1 MAVMASPRIHGSCHI
16 SQPTSRAQPARH
28 HADRQTETKLRWCLS
43 FLYLTATWALLFLP
57 LQSGASADEATS
69 RPKTQAKVIGRIWK
83 TRNLSREFSQY
94 TQSLGRELNMQQSGA
109 FFVAM
114 GAQPGMLMGHNSSS
128 QQNVTQGLL
137 ALLETSP
144 TPGTPHLI
152 SFEQI
157 GSIEEFRRRVQ
168 QRASQ
173 PGAELIGKDDRFE
186 VKVNVRRFTLAS
198 PAQGK
203 NGEKRISAVVRIDIG
218 SSDNSDGAGQPKIR
232 IPNSF
237 STWYR
242 YHDGFMY
249 VGQTDALHHVSLP
262 AGETMQPESDMVEF
276 DVHGRLDLRDV
287 PEFLRQ
293 LVWQQWQAKAL
304 TLMQRLDNEEEG
316 KHAVRHTLGEGKLEL
331 FRSALFDVD
340 KVEFSFKLP
349 KPKPSQKQPQ
359 NGNIPAT
366 TSQLQNRISL
376 KFDSTDD
383 VVLSTVNGPEFDD
396 SPVTASIK
404 VEARENSKLAAALQQ
419 LNERPSRLGTIRS
432 DESPFLIS
440 SSLQLPEFSQDL
452 ATRFIDSLRTRLNE
466 TVEDSGVFL
475 DEVFAPILAAVA
487 DRELDLALRMDGDA
501 ESGLVL
507 TGGCRLPEAER
518 FRSAVQ
524 SLLLAE
530 TDSAKIQIE
539 HTQLGDME
547 ATSISA
553 DAFRVPFLPEQV
565 PGQVHLAATGSYLW
579 FAIGGPGTREKLEGV
594 VNDRDTI
601 LNGRVES
608 IALLVRLRLSE
619 WMGDHEGASRTPQL
633 FVQTAEQQL
642 SQLFSGM
649 FRSAVRIGNV
659 DQPPTEQRP
668 FTGYAEKILEKNAS
682 DFELSVR
689 SYGRTLTL
697 DAQADPGV
705 VKFLAAQYV
714 AAQSQVFNNV
724 FLRVKPAIES
734 LNKDGKKGTKIQ
746 FFSPG
751 QKG

>member
-1 MAVMASPRIHGSCHI
+1 MAVTARLRINGSCQI
-16 SQPTSRAQPARH
+16 SEPTSRGRLVRH
-28 HADRQTETKLRWCLS
+28 HSDGSGKTKRRRCLL
-43 FLYLTATWALLFLP
+43 FLFLTATWALLMLP
-57 LQSGASADEATS
+57 LQSGVSADEVPS

-114 GAQPGMLMGHNSSS
+114 GAQPGMLMGSHSNS
-128 QQNVTQGLL
+128 QQSVIQGLL
-137 ALLETSP
+137 ALLEISP

-168 QRASQ
+168 QQASH
-173 PGAELIGKDDRFE
+173 PGAELIGEDDRFE

-198 PAQGK
+198 PAQET
-203 NGEKRISAVVRIDIG
+203 NGEKRISAVIRIDVG
-218 SSDNSDGAGQPKIR
+218 SSDNSDGTGQPKIR

-249 VGQTDALHHVSLP
+249 VGQTDALHHVALP
-262 AGETMQPESDMVEF
+262 AGETMQPDSNMVGF

-316 KHAVRHTLGEGKLEL
+316 KHAVRHTLGEGRLEL
-331 FRSALFDVD
+331 FRSAVFDID
-340 KVEFSFKLP
+340 KVEFSFQLP

-359 NGNIPAT
+359 NGNIQAT

-376 KFDSTDD
+376 KFNTSDD
-383 VVLSTVNGPEFDD
+383 VVLTTINGPEFDD

-432 DESPFLIS
+432 DNSPFLIS
-440 SSLQLPEFSQDL
+440 SNLQLPEFSQDL
-452 ATRFIDSLRTRLNE
+452 ATRFIASLRTRLNE

-524 SLLLAE
+524 SLLLAA

-539 HTQLGDME
+539 YTQLGDAE

-553 DAFRVPFLPEQV
+553 DAFRIPFLPEQV
-565 PGQVHLAATGSYLW
+565 PGQVHLAATGNYLW
-579 FAIGGPGTREKLEGV
+579 FAIGGSGTREKLEDV

-601 LNGRVES
+601 LNGRAES
-608 IALLVRLRLSE
+608 IALLLRLRLSE
-619 WMGDHEGASRTPQL
+619 WMGDHAGASRTPQL
-633 FVQTAEQQL
+633 LVQTAEQQL

-659 DQPPTEQRP
+659 DQPLTEKRS
-668 FTGYAEKILEKNAS
+668 FTGYAQKILEKNAS

-689 SYGRTLTL
+689 SFGRTLSL
-697 DAQADPGV
+697 EAQADPGI

-724 FLRVKPAIES
+724 FFRVKPTIES
-734 LNKDGKKGTKIQ
+734 LNKDGKKGTTIQ